1 MNSASNN
8 YFNNLYFL
16 SAILVSMIVHL
27 ILLIVTDL
35 TLSNKLYLFP
45 SPDIEINFK
54 SPTLNNEN
62 ISKQLIPKPKELTQ
76 EPKVIAPKPK
86 KKMQEKIPVK
96 ISPVVNEIKNN
107 TASVKAAPALKEI
120 TAIDSNQILSN
131 IKQSIPINLGHNN
144 KKYRSKK
151 ISSSTEDYEY
161 RLYFEAWRQKV
172 ERIGSLNY
180 PEAAKS
186 GVFGALRLTVSLTQ
200 TGNIENIIINK
211 SSGNSELD
219 NAAISIVRMGSP
231 YAKFSERMRNEVDII
246 QITRTWKFTEGN
258 KLSSQ

>member
-1 MNSASNN
+1 MNSAMNN
-8 YFNNLYFL
+8 YFNNLYL
-16 SAILVSMIVHL
+16 LLAILVSMIIHL
-27 ILLIVTDL
+27 IFLIVADL
-35 TLSNKLYLFP
+35 TLSHKFYLFP

-54 SPTLNNEN
+54 SPPPNNEN
-62 ISKQLIPKPKELTQ
+62 ISKQLIPKAKDLTH
-76 EPKVIAPKPK
+76 ESKVIESKSK
-86 KKMQEKIPVK
+86 KKIQKIIPVK

-107 TASVKAAPALKEI
+107 AASVKASKTIKKI
-120 TAIDSNQILSN
+120 TAIDSSQILSN
-131 IKQSIPINLGHNN
+131 IKKSIPISHGNN

-151 ISSSTEDYEY
+151 ISSSTADYEY

-186 GVFGALRLTVSLTQ
+186 LIFGSLRLTVSLTQ
-200 TGNIENIIINK
+200 MGNIESIIINK

-231 YAKFSERMRNEVDII
+231 YAKFSDRMRNEVDTV

-258 KLSSQ
+258 RLSSQ